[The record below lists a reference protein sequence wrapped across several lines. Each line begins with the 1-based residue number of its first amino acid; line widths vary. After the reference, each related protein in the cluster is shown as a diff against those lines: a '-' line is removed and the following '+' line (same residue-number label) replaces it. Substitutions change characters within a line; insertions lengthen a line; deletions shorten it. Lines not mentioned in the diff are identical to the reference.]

1 VKKLKKLITTVGGIL
16 LLMGIM
22 AGSAF
27 TDVLIQYRTT
37 MREVPVSEPTT
48 MFFLG
53 SGMIGLAGILRKKFK
68 RL

>member
-1 VKKLKKLITTVGGIL
+1 
-16 LLMGIM
+16 MAIM

-27 TDVLIQYRTT
+27 TDVLIQYKTT
-37 MREVPVSEPTT
+37 IREFPVSEPTT

-53 SGMIGLAGILRKKFK
+53 SSMIGLAGILRKKFK

>member
-1 VKKLKKLITTVGGIL
+1 MEKLKKLIIAVGGIL
-16 LLMGIM
+16 LVMGIM

-48 MFFLG
+48 MLLLG
-53 SGMIGLAGILRKKFK
+53 SWLLGLAGFARKRFK
-68 RL
+68 K